1 MVPCLGL
8 GENQEDAP
16 LVGGG
21 GQRKT
26 ISVLKSSMYNSLS
39 PYVPL
44 GMKRKGEG
52 EPFLSPEAQLA
63 SPIRVV
69 VLCSWVSIGNGVN
82 ASTVKDL
89 LLVAI

>member
-52 EPFLSPEAQLA
+52 EHFSLQKPSWQAQLGLLCY
-63 SPIRVV
+63 
-69 VLCSWVSIGNGVN
+69 VLG
-82 ASTVKDL
+82 
-89 LLVAI
+89 